1 MVVQEVGEM
10 VRHKVLTRH
19 SQVHRVPVE
28 KLAAEKTGNRRVLG
42 EARGRRKIGK

>member
-10 VRHKVLTRH
+10 VRHKVFTRH

-28 KLAAEKTGNRRVLG
+28 KLAAEKTGNRRALG
-42 EARGRRKIGK
+42 KGRGRKKMGK